1 MSARIPLRS
10 ARLATGEPLVRL
22 EGIAMAYGGP
32 LGRPS
37 IQVLRGVGLSVS
49 PGQLVCVAGRSGSG
63 KSTLLGIISGLL
75 RPTDG
80 VVKWQGQDVWE
91 MTEADRRR
99 WRHDHVG
106 LVFQNGGLVESL
118 TAIENVALA
127 AVPRGVGRT
136 ARDRALLS
144 LGMVGIS
151 DRSDAFP
158 AQLSGG
164 EQQRVGIARA
174 LFAEPS
180 LLIIDEPTANLDRT
194 TSDGVIDLLVG
205 LQTDGAG
212 LVVASHDQHLIDR
225 ANSVLKLD

>member
-1 MSARIPLRS
+1 MTSRIPLRPAGRAS
-10 ARLATGEPLVRL
+10 KEALASLQDISLTYSGLD
-22 EGIAMAYGGP
+22 GGA
-32 LGRPS
+32 S
-37 IQVLRGVGLSVS
+37 VEVLRGVGLSVS
-49 PGQLVCVAGRSGSG
+49 SGQLVCVAGRSGSG
-63 KSTLLGIISGLL
+63 KSTLLGILSGLL
-75 RPTDG
+75 RPTSG
-80 VVKWQGQDVWE
+80 LVKWMGQHVWD

-127 AVPRGVGRT
+127 AVPRGVGRL

-144 LGMVGIS
+144 LGMVGITG
-151 DRSDAFP
+151 RSDAFP

-180 LLIIDEPTANLDRT
+180 LLIIDEPTANLDRA
-194 TSDGVIDLLVG
+194 TSDGMIELLVA
-205 LQTDGAG
+205 LQADGAG
-212 LVVASHDQHLIDR
+212 LAVASHDQHLI
-225 ANSVLKLD
+225 AQATTVLELE